1 MIDTTI
7 FFFHVGRPFF
17 VLCPGEFEVCP
28 RITQLIG
35 RANENVL
42 INTRVKFVDGGFC
55 NKTKKIL
62 TLTVNKEVKK
72 LYFCSNRGT
81 HSTQLCQNTEKY
93 RVQQHQTCIEQNITL
108 CKYDMILE
116 LVKFN
121 ASDKGI
127 YDIKVEFDEHN
138 SNTVIGRG
146 MLMQK
151 VNLLSGKVFS

>member
-1 MIDTTI
+1 M
-7 FFFHVGRPFF
+7 
-17 VLCPGEFEVCP
+17 CPGEFEVCP

-62 TLTVNKEVKK
+62 TLTVYKDDEKA
-72 LYFCSNRGT
+72 YFCSNRRGT
-81 HSTQLCQNTEKY
+81 PSTQLCQSTEKY

-116 LVKFN
+116 LVNFN
-121 ASDKGI
+121 AADKGI
-127 YDIKVEFDEHN
+127 YDITVEFDEHN

-146 MLMQK
+146 VLMQK